1 MKIYDNVSPLDYR
14 YYAGDEKFFER
25 LKPYVSEEAFIKY
38 QLKVER
44 TLIYALFDLGICS
57 SQVADEVRKACD
69 QTTAEEVYKEEE
81 KIQHIVRALANSIKR
96 KVSPEAQRFV
106 HLFATS
112 ADITDTANALRLQE
126 LTRDIILPDLIQLQ
140 KTLIKIARDYAQ
152 VVQIGRTHGKHAEPI
167 TFGFAMASY
176 VSRIGSRIKSI
187 ENARQ
192 NLRGKFS
199 GAVGAYNALS
209 LPFPKAPHLFEKL
222 LLAYLGLQPTDTSIS
237 TQIVEP
243 EYQTDLVYA
252 IISCFSVLAN
262 LADDIRHLHRT
273 EIAEVQEKY
282 KETVVGSST
291 MPHKVNPKNF
301 EHVKSMWKEFM
312 PRMITSFMDQISE
325 HQRDLTN
332 SASGRFITELF
343 TAFDYSIVRLTDA
356 LKGIQ
361 IATDKMREN
370 LRMSKDS
377 IIAEPL
383 YILLALNGYANAYN
397 YVRALISNTH
407 DNGKKLSEMIW
418 EDKEIKPFLE
428 KLREEHKAI
437 LRDPSKYIG
446 HSYERTIVTCDEWE
460 KRATSLSKYL
470 EEEAQLLQTI
480 KVERFHELYRH
491 LEAAEK
497 GMLPEP
503 WRKVSTEP
511 RRRFIKAWIEE
522 QQFREKLGE

>member
-14 YYAGDEKFFER
+14 YYAGDKKCFER

-44 TLIYALFDLGICS
+44 TLIYALFDLGLCS
-57 SQVADEVRKACD
+57 SQVADEVRKACEE
-69 QTTAEEVYKEEE
+69 TTAEEVYKEEK
-81 KIQHIVRALANSIKR
+81 KIQHIVRALANCIRR
-96 KVSPEAQRFV
+96 KVSPDAQKFV

-126 LTRDIILPDLIQLQ
+126 LTRNIILPDLIQLQ
-140 KTLIKIARDYAQ
+140 GTLIKIARDYAH

-176 VSRIGSRIKSI
+176 VSRIGSRIKFI

-222 LLAYLGLQPTDTSIS
+222 FLAYLGLQPTDTSIS

-252 IISCFSVLAN
+252 ITSCFSVLAN

-332 SASGRFITELF
+332 SASGRFVTELF
-343 TAFDYSIVRLTDA
+343 TAFDYSIVRLVSA
-356 LKGIQ
+356 LKSIQ
-361 IATDKMREN
+361 IDTDKMRVN
-370 LRMSKDS
+370 LEMSKHS

-383 YILLALNGYANAYN
+383 YILLALNGYTNAYN
-397 YVRALISNTH
+397 YVRTLISNTQG
-407 DNGKKLSEMIW
+407 NNRKLTELIW
-418 EDKEIKPFLE
+418 KDKEIKPFLE
-428 KLREEHKAI
+428 KLPEKHKTI

-446 HSYERTIVTCDEWE
+446 HSYERTILTCDEWE
-460 KRATSLSKYL
+460 KQATILSEYL
-470 EEEAQLLQTI
+470 KKEAKVLEGI
-480 KVERFHELYRH
+480 KVERFRTLYRH
-491 LEAAEK
+491 IREAEEGISK
-497 GMLPEP
+497 EP

-511 RRRFIKAWIEE
+511 RREFIKAWIEE
-522 QQFREKLGE
+522 QKLKRKIGE